1 MRERGRKR
9 DSGGGTGR
17 ERSKCSKILRG
28 YPLGHLNK
36 GYPGI
41 LCTFLL
47 FHKSESPLKF
57 TILKIL
63 TGMNRVWL
71 PFFCGALGRLL
82 PWGMRTREGSLC
94 WPPGHQGT
102 EAAGKSVPQ
111 SCPGPP
117 PRPKKGQLPPLQ
129 RPSCSNQNASG
140 DCISKRGWRRLF
152 GASVWPGDLSGLPKP
167 CLQTWVTG
175 GLRCERLL
183 MTLSSLEAMAN

>member
-82 PWGMRTREGSLC
+82 PWGMRPGKGACASPLGTREQRQRANLYLSHAQVLLPVPRKGNFLLFKDHPAQTKT
-94 WPPGHQGT
+94 PPGTAFQSEVG
-102 EAAGKSVPQ
+102 EGCLVPV
-111 SCPGPP
+111 
-117 PRPKKGQLPPLQ
+117 
-129 RPSCSNQNASG
+129 
-140 DCISKRGWRRLF
+140 F
-152 GASVWPGDLSGLPKP
+152 GLGI
-167 CLQTWVTG
+167 
-175 GLRCERLL
+175 
-183 MTLSSLEAMAN
+183 